1 MKNLTTSKSILIGF
15 GLIALSIAT
24 LPYSSKIVKPAFAV
38 SNNVVID
45 YIIGNRDRILSKLT
59 NIEKNMLSEHNQL
72 YATIKDSC
80 K

>member
-24 LPYSSKIVKPAFAV
+24 LPYSSKIVKPALAV